1 MSKYLDN
8 KPTINEA
15 LIQYKSGNLKPE
27 NVFYDWFCTKK
38 ALANRGKILFS
49 KLNSILPTTKFDVDK
64 TYVFFKNN
72 CPLSGN
78 LYDDF
83 RICDIKTGKV
93 LYTVSPSVG
102 YSNMNGE
109 ATVWGKDN
117 NFEEALVTGTW
128 KDVKKFFL
136 GI

>member
-1 MSKYLDN
+1 M
-8 KPTINEA
+8 
-15 LIQYKSGNLKPE
+15 
-27 NVFYDWFCTKK
+27 
-38 ALANRGKILFS
+38 
-49 KLNSILPTTKFDVDK
+49 NSILPTTKFDVDK

-72 CPLSGN
+72 CPLSSN

-83 RICDIKTGKV
+83 RICDMKTGKV
-93 LYTVSPSVG
+93 LHTVSPSVG

-117 NFEEALVTGTW
+117 DFKEALVTGTW

>member
-1 MSKYLDN
+1 MSKYHKL
-8 KPTINEA
+8 TIAEA
-15 LIQYKSGNLKPE
+15 LDAHYKGDLKPE
-27 NVFYDWFCTKK
+27 EMFYDWFCSEKALNGRGTKLFAKLKSIISTKK
-38 ALANRGKILFS
+38 FNPD
-49 KLNSILPTTKFDVDK
+49 N

-72 CPLSGN
+72 CPLSGK

-83 RICDIKTGKV
+83 RICDMETGDV

-102 YSNMNGE
+102 YDSMNGE